1 MDAVWIVVL
10 LVALVGALI
19 VLRFLMKVLA
29 AARQL
34 QRNVQVLGDS
44 VSAELRRL
52 GGDMNEL
59 AENIDK
65 QRRR

>member
-1 MDAVWIVVL
+1 MEAVWIVIL
-10 LVALVGALI
+10 LFALAGAI
-19 VLRFLMKVLA
+19 VVLRFLMKVLA

-34 QRNVQVLGDS
+34 QSNVQVLGDS
-44 VSAELRRL
+44 VSAELKRL
-52 GGDMNEL
+52 GGDMSEL